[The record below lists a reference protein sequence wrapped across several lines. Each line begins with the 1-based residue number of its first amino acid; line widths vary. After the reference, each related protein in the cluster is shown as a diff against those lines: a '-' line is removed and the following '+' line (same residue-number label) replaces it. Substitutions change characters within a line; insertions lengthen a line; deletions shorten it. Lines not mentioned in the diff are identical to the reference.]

1 MVDKEV
7 ALKKTWFI
15 QSREGRLED
24 YFNFNTQKD
33 VIGTGAFASVIK
45 ATTKDTHQVRAVKIL
60 RKEKISDKEKFKAEI
75 EILKKLD
82 HPNVLKLFETFED
95 KRNVYL
101 VTEICKGGEVFD
113 RIIAKGRFT
122 ESEARKVFLDMVHA
136 INYCHLNGI
145 CHRDLKPEN
154 FLYLDVDENSHIKL
168 IDFGLAR
175 EFKPE
180 QDKVVMTSRVGT
192 SYYISPEVLAGA
204 YDQSCDLWSLGV
216 ILYIMLSGYPPFNGS
231 TDMKIIEKVK
241 KCAYNFDGPE
251 WKAVSES
258 ATDLIKHLLCK
269 PADRLKASD
278 VLQHAWM
285 LQEHSKEEEPLN
297 LNYQLL
303 KNFTNAERL
312 KKAALTVIASKM
324 SEDEI
329 KELSE
334 QFTKL
339 DKNGDGVL
347 TFEEMQAGLHEI
359 GDKFQGELGQIF
371 ESIDTDKNGTI
382 NYTEFVAAAMEKSM
396 YLKEDKL
403 LDAFKMFDKDRN
415 GKITADELKDILGS
429 DPIFSQNKEYYEGMI
444 KEADLDGDGEI
455 DYEEFVALMHKTK

>member
-1 MVDKEV
+1 MVENEV

-15 QSREGRLED
+15 QSKEGRLED
-24 YFNFNTQKD
+24 YYNVNTEKD
-33 VIGTGAFASVIK
+33 IIGTGAFASVVK
-45 ATTKDTHQVRAVKIL
+45 ATAKDSHQVRAVKIL

-75 EILKKLD
+75 EILKRLD

-101 VTEICKGGEVFD
+101 ITEICKGGEVFD
-113 RIIAKGRFT
+113 RIIAKGKFT

-175 EFKPE
+175 DFREKQE
-180 QDKVVMTSRVGT
+180 KVVMTSRVGT

-204 YDQSCDLWSLGV
+204 YDESCDLWSLGV
-216 ILYIMLSGYPPFNGS
+216 ILYIMLSGYPPFNGN

-241 KCAYNFDGPE
+241 KCAYNFDSPE
-251 WKAVSES
+251 WKGVSES
-258 ATDLIKHLLCK
+258 AIDLIRQLLCK
-269 PADRLKASD
+269 PTNRLKAAE
-278 VLQHAWM
+278 VLNHPWM
-285 LQEHSKEEEPLN
+285 SQEVQKDEQPLN

-329 KELSE
+329 KGLSE
-334 QFTKL
+334 QFTRL

-359 GDKFQGELGQIF
+359 KDKFGGEILKIF
-371 ESIDTDKNGTI
+371 DSIDTDRNGTI

-403 LDAFKMFDKDRN
+403 LDAFKVFDKDRN
-415 GKITADELKDILGS
+415 GKITANELKEILGS
-429 DPIFSQNKEYYEGMI
+429 DPAFHQNSELFENMI
-444 KEADLDGDGEI
+444 KEADMNGDGEI
-455 DYEEFVALMHKTK
+455 DYEEFVNLMHKTK